1 MDLPKLLRICPCS
14 MNMALLPWTCPYY
27 YGLKPCYHGHALIT
41 MDLNL
46 VTMDMPLLP
55 WICPYYYGLKLCYFV
70 TMDMPLLPWTLI
82 TMDLNLV
89 TMDIPLTCIFPCY
102 DKQFLVTQTFLSYND
117 HVLLTIVSRPSQVP
131 LNNKFHLNLLFRSTW
146 LEPMHYRFP
155 IARSSTT

>member
-1 MDLPKLLRICPCS
+1 MPLLLLWICS
-14 MNMALLPWTCPYY
+14 SYH
-27 YGLKPCYHGHALIT
+27 GLAQVTKDMPLFHGHALIT

-55 WICPYYYGLKLCYFV
+55 W
-70 TMDMPLLPWTLI
+70 TLN

-102 DKQFLVTQTFLSYND
+102 NKQFLVTQTFLSYND

-131 LNNKFHLNLLFRSTW
+131 LNNKFHLNLLFGNTW